1 MAEAS
6 TKQIRRLTG
15 RERQVAA
22 LVCNGLSNKSVAQR
36 LNVSEGTVKIH
47 LHSIFQKLGVHG
59 RSALAVALLDV
70 LSAYSEKLS

>member
-6 TKQIRRLTG
+6 TKQFRRLTG
-15 RERQVAA
+15 REQQVAA

-47 LHSIFQKLGVHG
+47 LHSIFKKLGVHG

-70 LSAYSEKLS
+70 VSVFSEKLS